1 MDEFAGRHENRVD
14 AKGRVSVP
22 SSFRA
27 VLTKDGAE
35 EIFCYPHPERR
46 CLEAGGNRLVAKIHA
61 ILEEFPVLSQERED
75 LATFY
80 FGESE
85 KLKVDADGRTVLPKR
100 LKDHAGI
107 DAQAVFVGLGDKF
120 QIWEASEYEAFRGE
134 ARERARGLRQQ
145 LGAGGRI
152 ASARGE
158 EAREQ

>member
-1 MDEFAGRHENRVD
+1 MDEFAGRHDNRVD

-22 SSFRA
+22 ASFRA

-46 CLEAGGNRLVAKIHA
+46 CLEAGGNRLVRKIHQ

-85 KLKVDADGRTVLPKR
+85 TLKIDADGRTILPKR
-100 LKDHAGI
+100 LKDVAGI
-107 DAQAVFVGLGDKF
+107 GDTAVFVGLGDKF
-120 QIWEASEYEAFRGE
+120 QIWEADEYDAFRSE
-134 ARERARGLRQQ
+134 ARDRARALRQQ
-145 LGAGGRI
+145 LGAGGR
-152 ASARGE
+152 STSGQTE
-158 EAREQ
+158 KARE